1 MELAG
6 DAVARLVS
14 EVQAY
19 KEHEEELS
27 NEEEHFSTEVGGGNV
42 VLY

>member
-19 KEHEEELS
+19 EEHGEELS
-27 NEEEHFSTEVGGGNV
+27 NMEEDISMEVGGGNV